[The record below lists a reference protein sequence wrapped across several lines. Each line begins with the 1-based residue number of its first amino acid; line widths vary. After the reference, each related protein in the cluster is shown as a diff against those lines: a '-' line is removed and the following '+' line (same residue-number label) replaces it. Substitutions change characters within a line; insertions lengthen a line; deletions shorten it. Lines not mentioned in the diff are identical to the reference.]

1 MKKTIRGFRT
11 LFILIILAAMLI
23 FGSMVAIFALV
34 RDTPQDIFLW
44 KYALTYEKKG
54 DGGNKVWFVE
64 KADKN
69 GINSGEGALFY
80 RKLDGL
86 YAAVQYI
93 PNPDGTCVYID
104 SDTHT
109 KVETD
114 ENEIIGK
121 ILCSW
126 DIEARK

>member
-54 DGGNKVWFVE
+54 DG
-64 KADKN
+64 
-69 GINSGEGALFY
+69 
-80 RKLDGL
+80 
-86 YAAVQYI
+86 
-93 PNPDGTCVYID
+93 
-104 SDTHT
+104 
-109 KVETD
+109 
-114 ENEIIGK
+114 
-121 ILCSW
+121 
-126 DIEARK
+126 